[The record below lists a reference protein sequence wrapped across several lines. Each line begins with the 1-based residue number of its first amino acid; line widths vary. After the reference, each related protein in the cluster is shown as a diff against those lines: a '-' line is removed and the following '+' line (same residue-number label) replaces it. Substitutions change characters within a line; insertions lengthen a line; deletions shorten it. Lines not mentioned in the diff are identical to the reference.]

1 MDCCSRMGYN
11 PINNYITALQSMLE
25 AMEGT
30 RYLPVTKVLL
40 RRDCALST
48 TVLEVLEG
56 MLCVLRCW
64 RSRKRALEVV
74 LHVL

>member
-1 MDCCSRMGYN
+1 MDCCSRMRDN

-30 RYLPVTKVLL
+30 LYLPVTKVLL

-48 TVLEVLEG
+48 TVLEG